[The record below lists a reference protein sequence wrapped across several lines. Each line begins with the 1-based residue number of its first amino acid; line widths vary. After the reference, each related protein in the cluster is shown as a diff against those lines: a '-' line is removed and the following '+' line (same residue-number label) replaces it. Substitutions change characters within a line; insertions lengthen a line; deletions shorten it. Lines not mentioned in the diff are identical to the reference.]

1 MTTMNQTI
9 RPAVATLNL
18 PTTIAALII
27 FGRGMVTG
35 MTGNPSFPNP
45 SPPLATV
52 TAAID
57 ALASAETTAGGR
69 AKGAVTARNVAKAA
83 LVLLLKEEKAYV
95 QSVAN
100 ADPENSA
107 TIIESARISVRKAT
121 PRSPRV
127 FNAAQGP
134 TTGTAKLVAA
144 SARRAA
150 YEWEYSTDGGKTWVT
165 APPSLQARTVVTGLP
180 AGTAVQFRY
189 RTVTKTGAADWSA
202 PVSLLV
208 K

>member
-1 MTTMNQTI
+1 MTTINKTI
-9 RPAVATLNL
+9 RPAVAALNL
-18 PTTIAALII
+18 PTPIAALIL

-52 TAAID
+52 TAALD
-57 ALASAETTAGGR
+57 ALASAETAAGGR
-69 AKGAVTARNVAKAA
+69 AKGAVTARNVAKEA

-107 TIIESARISVRKAT
+107 TIIESARISVRKVS
-121 PRSPRV
+121 PRPPRV
-127 FNAAQGP
+127 FDAAQGP

-150 YEWEYSTDGGKTWVT
+150 YEWEYSTDGGKTWIAASPT
-165 APPSLQARTVVTGLP
+165 LQARTTVTGLP
-180 AGTAVQFRY
+180 AGTSVQFRY
-189 RTVTKTGAADWSA
+189 RSVTKTGAVDWSA
-202 PVSLLV
+202 PVTLLV

>member
-1 MTTMNQTI
+1 MITTNKVI
-9 RPAVATLNL
+9 HPAVAALLL
-18 PTTIAALII
+18 PTTTPALIT

-57 ALASAETTAGGR
+57 ALASAETAAGGR
-69 AKGAVTARNVAKAA
+69 AKGAVTARNVAKNA
-83 LVLLLKEEKAYV
+83 LVLLLKEEKAYI

-107 TIIESARISVRKAT
+107 TIIESARISVRKVS
-121 PRSPRV
+121 PRPPRV
-127 FNAAQGP
+127 FNAVQGP

-144 SARRAA
+144 SAHRAA
-150 YEWEYSTDGGKTWVT
+150 YEWEFSTDGGKTWVAAT
-165 APPSLQARTVVTGLP
+165 PSLQAKTVVTGLP
-180 AGTAVQFRY
+180 AGNAVQFRY
-189 RTVTKTGAADWSA
+189 RAVTKTGVTDWAA
-202 PVSLLV
+202 PVTLLV